1 MKSTNY
7 ILLLIL
13 LFCFGCKNEVSK
25 LEFKYQDRTDILIC
39 DGLNT
44 ELLKEAL
51 ISFEEDIFDTY
62 DSERRLYNR
71 SYSRFIGEAVNNKVD
86 FTTVVSEHT
95 KRVFEALQKDES
107 LWDLQN
113 TNSYLNHKHKI
124 LACIGDN
131 MLDEDLKE
139 TFNALIHANS
149 MSVRMFADPLK
160 TKTAT
165 IKEDRYLALFIALD
179 YYYAKLHDVDFST
192 PESEKTKKE
201 PLK

>member
-13 LFCFGCKNEVSK
+13 LICFGCKQEESK
-25 LEFKYQDRTDILIC
+25 FEYKYKDRSDTLIC
-39 DGLNT
+39 EGINT

-51 ISFEEDIFDTY
+51 ISFEEDIFDKY

-71 SYSRFIGEAVNNKVD
+71 SYSRFIGEAVNNNVD
-86 FTTVVSEHT
+86 FTIVVSEHT
-95 KRVFEALQKDES
+95 KRVFKELQKDES

-113 TNSYLNHKHKI
+113 TNSYFNHKNEI
-124 LACIGDN
+124 LTCIGNN
-131 MLDEDLKE
+131 MVDEDLKE
-139 TFNALIHANS
+139 TFNALINANS
-149 MSVRMFADPLK
+149 MSVRMFADLLK

-179 YYYAKLHDVDFST
+179 YYYAKLHDVDFSKI
-192 PESEKTKKE
+192 ESVKTE
-201 PLK
+201 TEHLK